1 MQKQQVS
8 RNLKKNGVGFRMELK
23 QCRICGNENLEPILD
38 LGKMPLVNSFLD
50 YEHQEE
56 RYYPLRMVWCPSCG
70 LLQLDEVV
78 PPAIM
83 FRDYIYVSGTSEA
96 LRLHFDGLA
105 TEVVINFELNRNSL
119 VVDIGSNDGTLLSLF
134 KLFGVQVIGVDPA
147 VNIAK
152 IAEERGI
159 KTVTEFFSEEIAM
172 KIVKEYGKADAI
184 TATNVVAHT
193 NDLHGLLRGV
203 SVLLKDDG
211 IFVLE
216 VPYLLDLLENTE
228 FDTIY
233 HEHIYYFAL
242 RPLKRLF
249 EAHNLKIVNVELVP
263 IHGGS
268 IRVFVSKEKASYEI
282 NESVRQLLS
291 LEKYKRLHEITAYRE
306 FAERV
311 EKPKSD
317 LVGLLQKLKSENK
330 KVIGYGAAA
339 KGNILLNYCHIGPDL
354 LEFIADLNPMKQG
367 KFTPGTHI
375 PVYSPERIYE
385 TRPDYMVLLAWNF
398 ADEIMEQ
405 QAEFKEQGGK
415 FIIPIPELK
424 IIGTEGGA
432 Q

>member
-1 MQKQQVS
+1 M
-8 RNLKKNGVGFRMELK
+8 
-23 QCRICGNENLEPILD
+23 ICGNENLEPILD
-38 LGKMPLVNSFLD
+38 LGEMPLANLFLD
-50 YEHQEE
+50 AKLSEVEY
-56 RYYPLRMVWCPSCG
+56 YYPLRLLWCESCG
-70 LLQLDEVV
+70 LLQIDEIV

-83 FRDYIYVSGTSEA
+83 FKDYIYVSGTSEA
-96 LRLHFDGLA
+96 MRKHFEGLA
-105 TEVVINFELNRNSL
+105 TEIVTDFHLNSKSL
-119 VVDIGSNDGTLLSLF
+119 VVDIGSNDGTLLYLF
-134 KLFGVQVIGVDPA
+134 KCLGVKVLGVDPA

-152 IAEERGI
+152 LAEERGI

-193 NDLHGLLRGV
+193 NDLQGLLRGV
-203 SVLLKDDG
+203 SVLLKDEG

-233 HEHIYYFAL
+233 HEHLSHFSL
-242 RPLKRLF
+242 RPLKSLF
-249 EAHNLKIVNVELVP
+249 EMHNLKIVNVDRVP
-263 IHGGS
+263 IHGGT
-268 IRVFVSKEKASYEI
+268 IRVFVSKEKASHEI
-282 NESVRQLLS
+282 NESVDQLML
-291 LEKYKRLHEITAYRE
+291 LEWKKRLHKITVYRE

-311 EKPKSD
+311 EKTKFD
-317 LVGLLQKLKSENK
+317 LVGLLHKLKSENK

-339 KGNILLNYCHIGPDL
+339 KGNVLLNYYHIGPDL
-354 LEFIADLNPMKQG
+354 IEFIADLNPMKQG

-385 TRPDYMVLLAWNF
+385 TNPDYILILAWNF

-405 QAEFKEQGGK
+405 QAEFKERGGK
-415 FIIPIPELK
+415 FIIPIPEVK
-424 IIGTEGGA
+424 VIGGWA